1 MSTAWNFTDKSRHT
15 RGSFL
20 KGGGIMHWF
29 ARKKSPGRRGFPQRR
44 RSAAGR
50 RSGRRGVRRE
60 IRERRGRKGAKGR
73 FCRRFGALYAYTVS
87 FCRLYSV
94 RRGRRRALF
103 RCAAYR
109 CAPSARECRAG
120 NAGEPGLLNRTESG
134 RRRRRR
140 RALRADG
147 SSENRAGGRTI
158 ESCACRFG
166 QRCAYASVGRAK
178 AV

>member
-1 MSTAWNFTDKSRHT
+1 MSTAWNFTDKSRQSV
-15 RGSFL
+15 GSFL
-20 KGGGIMHWF
+20 KGECIGLRGM
-29 ARKKSPGRRGFPQRR
+29 RKKSPGRRGFPRR
-44 RSAAGR
+44 QRSAAGI
-50 RSGRRGVRRE
+50 RSVRRE

-94 RRGRRRALF
+94 RRGRRCALF

-120 NAGEPGLLNRTESG
+120 NAGEPGLSNRTESG

>member
-1 MSTAWNFTDKSRHT
+1 MSTAWNFTDKSRQT
-15 RGSFL
+15 VGSFL
-20 KGGGIMHWF
+20 KGECIGLRGM
-29 ARKKSPGRRGFPQRR
+29 RKKSPGRRGFPQRQ

-60 IRERRGRKGAKGR
+60 IWERRGRKGAKGR

-94 RRGRRRALF
+94 RRGRRHALF

-109 CAPSARECRAG
+109 CAPSAREYRVG

-134 RRRRRR
+134 RRRRN

-166 QRCAYASVGRAK
+166 QRCAYTSVGRAK